1 MMDENKRTT
10 APVSSVAAD
19 VGQSNNKSNDIISE
33 EAQKDNLYTEKNT
46 EDMQQL
52 VRKMQQMQNPNYLHM
67 IGIEDLMDMTFQV
80 RQTVIENL
88 LHKGVYLFAGAPKI
102 GKSFLVLQIAYAV
115 STGQAFCGYDVKQ
128 GAVLYLALEDQY
140 QRLQERMARMF
151 GVESQGELL
160 LAVNAK
166 QIGLGLEGQM
176 EYFLKQCPSAKLIVI
191 DTLQKVRE
199 VAGERYSY
207 ANDYDIIGQLKSFA
221 DKHDICILIVHHT
234 RKQPSEDSFEM
245 ISGTSGLLGCADG
258 AFLMH
263 KAKRTD
269 NHAVLDIVGR
279 DQPDQRLHLLRNEE
293 TLTWELEKADCELWK
308 EPPDPLLE
316 QVAQLVTP
324 EHPVWKGSAAELL
337 RILDLDSNPS
347 GLVKRLNVR
356 AGRLQSEFGIRY
368 ENIRDRTGS
377 NITFTLELQQM

>member
-1 MMDENKRTT
+1 MMEENKRTT

-19 VGQSNNKSNDIISE
+19 VGQSQINDSTIISDKQ
-33 EAQKDNLYTEKNT
+33 QKDNLYTEKNT

-176 EYFLKQCPSAKLIVI
+176 EYFLKQYPSA
-191 DTLQKVRE
+191 
-199 VAGERYSY
+199 
-207 ANDYDIIGQLKSFA
+207 
-221 DKHDICILIVHHT
+221 
-234 RKQPSEDSFEM
+234 
-245 ISGTSGLLGCADG
+245 
-258 AFLMH
+258 
-263 KAKRTD
+263 
-269 NHAVLDIVGR
+269 
-279 DQPDQRLHLLRNEE
+279 RL
-293 TLTWELEKADCELWK
+293 
-308 EPPDPLLE
+308 
-316 QVAQLVTP
+316 
-324 EHPVWKGSAAELL
+324 VW
-337 RILDLDSNPS
+337 D
-347 GLVKRLNVR
+347 
-356 AGRLQSEFGIRY
+356 
-368 ENIRDRTGS
+368 
-377 NITFTLELQQM
+377 

>member
-1 MMDENKRTT
+1 M
-10 APVSSVAAD
+10 
-19 VGQSNNKSNDIISE
+19 
-33 EAQKDNLYTEKNT
+33 
-46 EDMQQL
+46 
-52 VRKMQQMQNPNYLHM
+52 
-67 IGIEDLMDMTFQV
+67 
-80 RQTVIENL
+80 
-88 LHKGVYLFAGAPKI
+88 
-102 GKSFLVLQIAYAV
+102 
-115 STGQAFCGYDVKQ
+115 
-128 GAVLYLALEDQY
+128 
-140 QRLQERMARMF
+140 
-151 GVESQGELL
+151 
-160 LAVNAK
+160 
-166 QIGLGLEGQM
+166 
-176 EYFLKQCPSAKLIVI
+176 
-191 DTLQKVRE
+191 
-199 VAGERYSY
+199 AGERYSY

-234 RKQPSEDSFEM
+234 RKQPSENSFEM

-337 RILDLDSNPS
+337 QTLDLESNPS
-347 GLVKRLNVR
+347 GLVKQLNVR